1 MRGRRC
7 DRLAKDQPA
16 EIAMFQISE
25 VHNRQHSTVGGVFC
39 PTRSHRIQRLGKT
52 LTWSKRCQIECVDVV
67 SIHLRPCCWDF
78 DSVSS
83 SFKVGIPNSLRF
95 VFRIVLHTGIM
106 SASRNQSVWQG
117 RTNAARQFSFSL
129 ERRHATPSI
138 CLDSDD
144 MLSCPGRPRENAVR
158 QNVRGVLPINVSA

>member
-1 MRGRRC
+1 
-7 DRLAKDQPA
+7 
-16 EIAMFQISE
+16 MFQISE